1 MISHFEDD
9 NMEVYS
15 HIHSK
20 LKHINTDEYVRTSLS
35 LSKEI
40 NDELNAFLRNYKLLN
55 KQDVITVALAEL
67 LDKYRE
73 K

>member
-1 MISHFEDD
+1 MSSHFEDD

-35 LSKEI
+35 LAKET
-40 NDELNAFLRNYKLLN
+40 NEELNRFLSNYKLLN
-55 KQDVITVALAEL
+55 KQDVITVAIAEL
-67 LDKYRE
+67 LDKYKRD
-73 K
+73 